1 MADIKISQNGY
12 RLDAEFRDVPVAF
25 VNALRRILLSE
36 IPTVVLR
43 DVQIL
48 ENTTHM
54 IHEMIRH
61 RVEMLPVNVRADEA
75 GVLRDTKVELRIL
88 PGDKE
93 RLVTTNDFAVAGPRN
108 DVLLRDRD
116 LDTDLLFMNL
126 KPGESIHIKAVL
138 GLGNASQVCVATF
151 KNHVDTTLAQLN
163 KDTFVAEGGDPK
175 VFDNFLIQ
183 KSFSVDDQGRPN
195 WFDFA
200 IESIGVVSAKDL
212 LKQALNILK
221 NKITEWSKT
230 PIQRHEPGWYSLES
244 ETEGH
249 TLGNLAQQIMY
260 MGGLVDFVS
269 YQVPHPMLP
278 NMIVRF
284 QTKMAPEK
292 VVERFTEESLAL
304 CESILKSM

>member
-1 MADIKISQNGY
+1 MAELKLSLNGY

-36 IPTVVLR
+36 IPTVVVR

-61 RVEMLPVNVRADEA
+61 RVEMFPVNVRPDET
-75 GVLRDTKVELRIL
+75 GVLRDTKLELRL
-88 PGDKE
+88 FPSDKE
-93 RLVTTNDFAVAGPRN
+93 RLVTTNDFAVSGPRK

-116 LDTDLLFMNL
+116 LDTDLLFMTV
-126 KPGESIHIKAVL
+126 KPGEAIHIKAAL

-151 KNHVDTTLAQLN
+151 KNHIDPTQAQLN

-183 KSFSVDDQGRPN
+183 KSYSTDEQGRPN

-200 IESIGVVSAKDL
+200 IESIGVVPAKDL
-212 LKQALNILK
+212 LKQALHILK

-230 PIQRHEPGWYSLES
+230 PIQRHEPGWYSIES

-249 TLGNLAQQIMY
+249 TLGNLAQQVMY
-260 MGGLVDFVS
+260 AGGLVDFIS

-284 QTKMAPEK
+284 QTKVSPDK
-292 VVERFTEESLAL
+292 VVERFREESLAL
-304 CESILKSM
+304 CESILKTM